1 MTTYDV
7 RHAVTYRHEAH
18 PMALWSNPE
27 LETILGGP
35 LEQDAITEDDL
46 RNLVTA
52 VPAESE
58 FVDYKSGIGLIEPDQ
73 NPRWTSAQEHAR
85 DVCAAANSRG
95 AILVYGIEDHKKTAV
110 IDERMVPIPDN
121 PDKDRHAIADHLR
134 REIREH
140 ATPVPLVDVI
150 YVDAA
155 AGGFYLVVVIAPS
168 PLAPH
173 AVMAVKDGRKP
184 LYYFL
189 RQPGETNIR
198 PLTEYEVAERY
209 AARALGAEQRRQHL
223 EQLWEDGVDELESSE
238 RLWIAVA
245 AAPDLPAADSRLTP
259 QARNEIEQWA
269 DERRFPDSL
278 LGLRGAALNR
288 PFPAPGRVVYT
299 HLVDTGDGLAP
310 GVADSYLEVHADGS
324 MFAALALESVSD
336 KTNAI
341 SIDSLIDDIRSL
353 TTCALDW
360 MSERTGSWG
369 NASIVAGIAAAG
381 IPYEATVTLNETG
394 GTHAFGLRRVPTR
407 RLPKATTVVD
417 LASITAAQDLLAVAY
432 NAALPLVQAFGVT
445 EPNWITHDGGIHFG
459 HLVSRN
465 GRALRA
471 WARDN
476 GVPQH

>member
-1 MTTYDV
+1 
-7 RHAVTYRHEAH
+7 
-18 PMALWSNPE
+18 MALWSNPD

-35 LEQDAITEDDL
+35 LEQDAITEGGL
-46 RNLVTA
+46 RNLVTE

-58 FVDYKSGIGLIEPDQ
+58 FVDYKSGTDLTKRPHQ
-73 NPRWTSAQEHAR
+73 NPRWTSAQEHTR
-85 DVCAAANSRG
+85 DVCAAANGRG
-95 AILVYGIEDHKKTAV
+95 AILVYGIEDHNKA
-110 IDERMVPIPDN
+110 DLLDQRMVPIPEL
-121 PDKDRHAIADHLR
+121 PDKDRHAFIDHFR
-134 REIREH
+134 REIR
-140 ATPVPLVDVI
+140 ANAAPAPLIDVI
-150 YVDAA
+150 HVDAA

-168 PLAPH
+168 PMAPH
-173 AVMAVKDGRKP
+173 AVMAKVDNEGRAP

-189 RQPGETNIR
+189 RHPGETNIR
-198 PLTEYEVAERY
+198 PLTEYEVAEKYVDR
-209 AARALGAEQRRQHL
+209 ARGSEQRRRHL
-223 EQLWEDGVDELESSE
+223 EQLWDAGVDELESSE

-245 AAPDLPAADSRLTP
+245 AAADLPAADSRLTP
-259 QARNEIEQWA
+259 QARTEIEQWA

-341 SIDSLIDDIRSL
+341 SIDSLVDDIRSL

-360 MSERTGSWG
+360 MSERTGHWG

-381 IPYEATVTLNETG
+381 IPYEATVTLDEAG
-394 GTHAFGLRRVPTR
+394 GTRAYGLRRVPIR
-407 RLPKATTVVD
+407 RLQKATTVVD

-432 NAALPLVQAFGVT
+432 NAALPLVQAFGVP

-459 HLVSRN
+459 HLMSRN

-471 WARDN
+471 WARDH
-476 GVPQH
+476 GVPQY